1 MGKNKEFSDWIK
13 KAKAAAEKKGV
24 TIAEISEELGAS
36 PNYTYGIM
44 SGRVFSESMIQKIS
58 SYLGIKAVAKGN
70 KKELPE
76 WCKNA
81 KIAMLE
87 QGISTKELADQTG
100 MRREYVSAVLNG
112 RVISKPAIRKI
123 SDFLNIACN
132 ALQ

>member
-1 MGKNKEFSDWIK
+1 MEEKKFSDWVK
-13 KAKAAAEKKGV
+13 MAKAVAEEKGV
-24 TIAEISEELGAS
+24 TIAEISEELGVS
-36 PNYTYGIM
+36 TNYLHGIM
-44 SGRVFSESMIQKIS
+44 SGRVFSQPMIQRVS
-58 SYLGIKAVAKGN
+58 SYLGIKGVTKGD
-70 KKELPE
+70 KKDLPT

-112 RVISKPAIRKI
+112 RVISKPAIQKI